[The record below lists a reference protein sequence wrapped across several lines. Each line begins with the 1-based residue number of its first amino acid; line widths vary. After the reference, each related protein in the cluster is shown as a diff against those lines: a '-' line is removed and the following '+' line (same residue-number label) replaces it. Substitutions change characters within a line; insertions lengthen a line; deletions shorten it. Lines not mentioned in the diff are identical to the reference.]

1 MPNQLALETSPYLL
15 QHANNPVDWHPWKPE
30 SLQKSKDEDKPIF
43 LSIGY
48 SACHWCHVMEHESF
62 ENDDIARTLNEHFVS
77 IKVDREERPDLDQI
91 YMNAVQM
98 MTGRGGWPMSMFL
111 TPELKPFFGGTYWPP
126 TSKMGMPGFDQV
138 LAGVID
144 GWHKRRQQAIEQA
157 DELTKQLQ
165 QIGPAV
171 GSGQGPRLETLLAAE
186 ADLMRSCDTVN
197 GGFGGAPK
205 FPHPMALQL
214 LMRIWR
220 RRPNEKLLDLIR
232 LSLDKMAHGGIYDHL
247 AGGFARY
254 SVDAQWLVPHFEK
267 MLYDNAL
274 LADAYLDG
282 YLVTKNGEYARVAR
296 ETLDY
301 ILNDMTDSQG
311 GFHSTEDADS
321 EGEEGKFYVW
331 TPAEIWHILGNAAA
345 KRFCYVYDVTEQ
357 GNFEGKNILN
367 LPKTIE
373 QCAHNK
379 GWDQKNLEAE
389 LTQSRA
395 TLLKVRD
402 ERVRPGKDDKILT
415 SWNGLMIH
423 TMARAADVLDDEKY
437 LTAATRA
444 AEFIF
449 GNMRRNRGRLLHSW
463 RSGQAKFDAYLD
475 DHAILI
481 NALVTLYEAS
491 FDERWI
497 DEAVSLAD
505 IVMENFHDDE
515 ASGFFYTANDHEALI
530 ARNKEIYDNAMPSSS
545 AVAATGLLRLGKL
558 CGRSSYLQAAEEV
571 LRLGVGVMERSA
583 IAGAQ
588 LLIALDINLGPT
600 PEIVILG
607 DKDEPE
613 TAAALRELRRR
624 FVPNRVVA
632 CRAVAESGGSA
643 SLEKLFAGKTTQDGL
658 PTVFVCENFACQA
671 PVVGQQSVIETWIK
685 LEKGAPTMSQT
696 KISITGEPITDS
708 TCRFT
713 VDQPVYPDKS
723 FAFLSKESAE
733 GSPLAQRLFDID
745 GITRVVISHDQIT
758 INKSSRADWPVIGK
772 LIGDSIRDHLTT
784 DDPAVSDA
792 AWKNVPSSDEI
803 REHVQQVL
811 DTDINPSDAEHGG
824 VIKLIDVKENQVF
837 IQMGGGC
844 QGCGQAD
851 VTLKFGIENAIRAA
865 VPGVGD
871 ILDVTDHASGRNPY
885 YTPSTK

>member
-1 MPNQLALETSPYLL
+1 MPNQLAHETSPYLL
-15 QHANNPVDWHPWKPE
+15 QHVNNPVDWHPWGPE
-30 SLQKSKDEDKPIF
+30 ALEKSKDEDKPIF

-62 ENDDIARTLNEHFVS
+62 ENDDIAHTLNKHFVS

-144 GWHKRRQQAIEQA
+144 AWHKRRPQAIEQA
-157 DELTKQLQ
+157 DELTERLQ

-186 ADLMRSCDTVN
+186 ADLERSCDMVN
-197 GGFGGAPK
+197 GGFDGAPK

-220 RRPNEKLLDLIR
+220 RRPNDQLLDLIR
-232 LSLDKMAHGGIYDHL
+232 LNLDKMAHGGIYDHL

-267 MLYDNAL
+267 MLYDNAM

-301 ILNDMTDSQG
+301 ILHYMTDPQG

-321 EGEEGKFYVW
+321 ESEEGKFYVW
-331 TPAEIWHILGNAAA
+331 APAEIRQILGDEAAE
-345 KRFCYVYDVTEQ
+345 RFCYVYDVTEQ
-357 GNFEGKNILN
+357 GNFEGKNVLN

-373 QCAHNK
+373 QCARIK
-379 GWDQKNLEAE
+379 GWDQQELEAE
-389 LTQSRA
+389 LAQSRA
-395 TLLKVRD
+395 KLLKVRD
-402 ERVRPGKDDKILT
+402 ERVRPGKDDKILA

-423 TMARAADVLDDEKY
+423 TMARAAGILDDEKY

-449 GNMRRNRGRLLHSW
+449 GNMRRNPGRLLHSW
-463 RSGQAKFDAYLD
+463 RNGQAKFDAYLD
-475 DHAILI
+475 DYAILI

-497 DEAVSLAD
+497 DEAVRFAD

-515 ASGFFYTANDHEALI
+515 GSGFFYTANDHEELI
-530 ARNKEIYDNAMPSSS
+530 ARNKDIYDNATPSSS

-558 CGRSSYLQAAEEV
+558 CGRSSYLQGAEEV
-571 LRLGVGVMERSA
+571 LRLGAGVMERSA

-588 LLIALDINLGPT
+588 LLIALDMNLGPT

-607 DKDEPE
+607 NKDEPE
-613 TAAALRELRRR
+613 TAAALRDLRRR
-624 FVPNRVVA
+624 FVPNRVVT
-632 CRAVAESGGSA
+632 CRSSVEAAGSSNLA
-643 SLEKLFAGKTTQDGL
+643 KIFAGKTKRDGS
-658 PTVFVCENFACQA
+658 PTVFVCENFTCQ
-671 PVVGQQSVIETWIK
+671 T
-685 LEKGAPTMSQT
+685 
-696 KISITGEPITDS
+696 
-708 TCRFT
+708 
-713 VDQPVYPDKS
+713 
-723 FAFLSKESAE
+723 
-733 GSPLAQRLFDID
+733 
-745 GITRVVISHDQIT
+745 
-758 INKSSRADWPVIGK
+758 PVIGQE
-772 LIGDSIRDHLTT
+772 
-784 DDPAVSDA
+784 A
-792 AWKNVPSSDEI
+792 ARKMWEI
-803 REHVQQVL
+803 L
-811 DTDINPSDAEHGG
+811 A
-824 VIKLIDVKENQVF
+824 
-837 IQMGGGC
+837 M
-844 QGCGQAD
+844 
-851 VTLKFGIENAIRAA
+851 
-865 VPGVGD
+865 VGKG
-871 ILDVTDHASGRNPY
+871 T
-885 YTPSTK
+885 